1 MDSNRPIFRMKI
13 RWLLSAVALLF
24 ISTVFFAQES
34 NNDASSPAKAPSP
47 TPPPPSPSP
56 VIISYGSVHVN
67 GPYIALTFDDGP
79 SETLTPQLLKILA
92 DRHIKATFFLIGQNV
107 QAHPEIVKEEVA
119 EGHAVGSHTWSH
131 PNLGIMPDDKVR
143 EELQRTDD
151 AIFKAAGVHPQMLRP
166 PYGSLAHA
174 QRVWIRKEFGYKIVF
189 WSVDPLDWK
198 NPGADVV
205 ASRILAAVKP
215 GSIIL
220 SHDIHAGT
228 VQAMP
233 QVIDALLAKG
243 YKFVTVPELIAMRVP
258 STPVPMSAKTEPAK
272 NAPTAS
278 SPSTSASQA
287 ASPSGQ

>member
-1 MDSNRPIFRMKI
+1 MDSDRPIFRMKI
-13 RWLLSAVALLF
+13 RWLLSATALLF

-34 NNDASSPAKAPSP
+34 HTASSPTKALS
-47 TPPPPSPSP
+47 TAPPPPSPSP
-56 VIISYGSVHVN
+56 VIISYGSVHVS
-67 GPYIALTFDDGP
+67 GSYIALTFDDGP

-92 DRHIKATFFLIGQNV
+92 NRHIKATFFLIGQNV

-174 QRVWIRKEFGYKIVF
+174 QRIWISKEFGYKIVF

-243 YKFVTVPELIAMRVP
+243 YKFVTIPELIAMRVP
-258 STPVPMSAKTEPAK
+258 STPVPVPAKTEPAK
-272 NAPTAS
+272 NAPATSPLPAS
-278 SPSTSASQA
+278 TSQA